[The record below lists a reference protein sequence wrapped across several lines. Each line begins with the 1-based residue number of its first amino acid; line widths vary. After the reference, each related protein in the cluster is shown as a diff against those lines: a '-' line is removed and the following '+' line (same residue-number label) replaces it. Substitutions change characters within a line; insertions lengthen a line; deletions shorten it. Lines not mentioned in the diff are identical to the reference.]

1 MERGTLPA
9 RYLDS
14 GPAQCQL
21 IVLYIA
27 RITKSSV
34 FAVVNQKV
42 MVLMPCCVSPTA
54 RNWVRS
60 VAVGPGVC
68 VWHVHETDDNMPDY
82 HFVCCCCFVSSHPPP
97 HQKKVF
103 RMLLRNHSRVLV
115 GLSWLFERDLNT
127 LIMSVYRDT
136 NVFLHSWKKLIRPF
150 VHLKRPGVRFS
161 SFFLGKHTIVLICWF
176 HWATTESL
184 PWWDSPNKHTNE
196 WERKTGVQLENLPLR
211 IRICT
216 GVTRI
221 VCFFRKVVTI
231 NETGRD
237 TNGIHGLRWD
247 RPSVRKD

>member
-1 MERGTLPA
+1 
-9 RYLDS
+9 
-14 GPAQCQL
+14 
-21 IVLYIA
+21 
-27 RITKSSV
+27 
-34 FAVVNQKV
+34 
-42 MVLMPCCVSPTA
+42 
-54 RNWVRS
+54 
-60 VAVGPGVC
+60 
-68 VWHVHETDDNMPDY
+68 MPDY

-103 RMLLRNHSRVLV
+103 RMLLGNHSRVLV